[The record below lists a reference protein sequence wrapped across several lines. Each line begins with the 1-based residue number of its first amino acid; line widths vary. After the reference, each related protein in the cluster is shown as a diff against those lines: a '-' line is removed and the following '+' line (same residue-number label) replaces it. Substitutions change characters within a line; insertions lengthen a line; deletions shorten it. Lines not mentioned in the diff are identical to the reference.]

1 MQITLYSGFS
11 KRLNSLKVPT
21 GGTVKDVV
29 LKAGQRIVQGIVMPY
44 VIPKNATSNESRH
57 GGFGSTDDNKK

>member
-1 MQITLYSGFS
+1 MENT
-11 KRLNSLKVPT
+11 T
-21 GGTVKDVV
+21 DEDVV

-44 VIPKNATSNESRH
+44 VIPKNATSDESRR